1 MAVAG
6 TVPTAWQLTNRGK
19 MQSARC
25 RLCRLAREARGES
38 TDGLAVETYGHI
50 DSAGCEG
57 MTTTVMA
64 AHHSIGGH
72 LYDRMHMLQK
82 SSSLSRLTKKVT
94 RARCGGEKSFSKCME
109 DDLGEKV
116 QAR

>member
-38 TDGLAVETYGHI
+38 TDGLAVETE
-50 DSAGCEG
+50 EG
-57 MTTTVMA
+57 PK
-64 AHHSIGGH
+64 G
-72 LYDRMHMLQK
+72 
-82 SSSLSRLTKKVT
+82 
-94 RARCGGEKSFSKCME
+94 FS
-109 DDLGEKV
+109 V
-116 QAR
+116 IHPSP